1 MQSLGSDSI
10 RTKMALAHRGSAGCC
25 AEACFPGQHDCLVT
39 VLDANLVED
48 PCNMVS
54 NGFFRN
60 AKRCRQLRIVHA
72 FGNSFE
78 DRKLRGVSS
87 SSGSSWV
94 RAGSRARVLRESSGS
109 HSRGAARLVVGKRHM
124 IFTVDLDKAR
134 AGNEADKRPT
144 FFDRHHLVTFGV
156 QDKYGALD
164 LARGIPDIHVPANLN
179 HASRGFCGRRNALK
193 VAPRMPML
201 NRALRLECMRPYLE
215 QRIVCASRASKE
227 RPPHGSFGFDRWI
240 VPQHSSSE

>member
-10 RTKMALAHRGSAGCC
+10 RTKMALAHAGQPAVG

-54 NGFFRN
+54 DGFFRN

-78 DRKLRGVSS
+78 DRKLARREFVERQLVAAGGDRG
-87 SSGSSWV
+87 
-94 RAGSRARVLRESSGS
+94 
-109 HSRGAARLVVGKRHM
+109 RGFCEKAPDLTHEAWPGWLVGKRHM
-124 IFTVDLDKAR
+124 IFTVDLDETR

-156 QDKYGALD
+156 QDKNGALD

-179 HASRGFCGRRNALK
+179 HSSRGFCGPRNALK
-193 VAPRMPML
+193 VAPRTPML
-201 NRALRLECMRPYLE
+201 NRAARLECMRPY
-215 QRIVCASRASKE
+215 
-227 RPPHGSFGFDRWI
+227 
-240 VPQHSSSE
+240 